1 MAILPSLLL
10 SWYPARGGQPWTC
23 TSVLSLPV
31 GIASCSSVVAYG
43 PEDGPRTLTGP
54 RPGRRLDSQ
63 LCPNCVFCAHRQR
76 RPSHRSATEKGE
88 QAHWGMAGCPVWV
101 GSGTEAP
108 PVFSALPGSLG
119 KARAFWQDRCCSVI
133 IYLEQKAEVVGMAQ
147 ISLDPLEARHMPA

>member
-1 MAILPSLLL
+1 MVPSHLSGSDPSLPCGAQAWGWRGPHALVAILPSLLL
-10 SWYPARGGQPWTC
+10 SWCPARGGQPWTC
-23 TSVLSLPV
+23 TSVLSLPM
-31 GIASCSSVVAYG
+31 GIASCSLVVAYG

-88 QAHWGMAGCPVWV
+88 QANWGMAGCPVWV

-108 PVFSALPGSLG
+108 PVFPLSLG
-119 KARAFWQDRCCSVI
+119 LWER
-133 IYLEQKAEVVGMAQ
+133 
-147 ISLDPLEARHMPA
+147 PALSGRIVAAL